1 MSITILGVIMKKI
14 IMLLSLLILI
24 GCEFKTRHIEYTYHM
39 EEGIVEQVKYWK
51 NTVIEYNVALKT
63 MCPRTDHNYLTVIRS
78 LQSNKEYSFN
88 DEQTYNKFKNYK
100 GHKVELKFKHM
111 FIVHQNKTSISRNLM
126 RINLDRVTVMED

>member
-51 NTVIEYNVALKT
+51 NTVIEYNVALKP
-63 MCPRTDHNYLTVIRS
+63 CAL
-78 LQSNKEYSFN
+78 
-88 DEQTYNKFKNYK
+88 
-100 GHKVELKFKHM
+100 EL
-111 FIVHQNKTSISRNLM
+111 II
-126 RINLDRVTVMED
+126 II